1 MGRFRGGSTIL
12 HGNCIAA
19 CSAALKVT
27 SRRLEQS
34 LKTGFL
40 AGPRRLRSYRVFASK
55 VRASRGGF
63 GNGILPAVWKIGK
76 ILGLFVIR
84 LFDSQYSKRR
94 VFHIIIDGTCV
105 CGMING
111 CDYYK

>member
-55 VRASRGGF
+55 VRASRGF

-84 LFDSQYSKRR
+84 LFDSQYSRR
-94 VFHIIIDGTCV
+94 GEFFIL
-105 CGMING
+105 
-111 CDYYK
+111 

>member
-63 GNGILPAVWKIGK
+63 GNGILPAVSRFGK
-76 ILGLFVIR
+76 LEKSWDYSLYDYSILNT
-84 LFDSQYSKRR
+84 RR
-94 VFHIIIDGTCV
+94 GEFFIL
-105 CGMING
+105 
-111 CDYYK
+111 